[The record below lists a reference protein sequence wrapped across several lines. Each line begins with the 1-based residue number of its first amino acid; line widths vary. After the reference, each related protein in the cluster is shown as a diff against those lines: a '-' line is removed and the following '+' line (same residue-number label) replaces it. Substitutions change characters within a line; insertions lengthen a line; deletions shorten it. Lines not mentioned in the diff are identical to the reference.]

1 MIITR
6 RTQCAWLYFRQEVFF
21 FVSSCLRVL
30 RGPTTPLITQ
40 VHLKAVSAANA
51 SSRDLDDL

>member
-6 RTQCAWLYFRQEVFF
+6 RTQCAWLYLEEVFF

-51 SSRDLDDL
+51 SSCDLDAL

>member
-6 RTQCAWLYFRQEVFF
+6 RTQCAWLYFREEVFF
-21 FVSSCLRVL
+21 L
-30 RGPTTPLITQ
+30 LITQ

-51 SSRDLDDL
+51 SSCDLDAL